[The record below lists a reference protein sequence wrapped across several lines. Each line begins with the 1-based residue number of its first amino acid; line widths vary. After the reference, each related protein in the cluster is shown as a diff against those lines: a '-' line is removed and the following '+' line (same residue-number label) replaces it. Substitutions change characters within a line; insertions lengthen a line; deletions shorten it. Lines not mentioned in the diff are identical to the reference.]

1 MKKINYFIY
10 ALIGVFFLAVLFLLF
25 SWGYSSIEEMS
36 SQSLQAEF
44 QELKRKEKDFFKL
57 EKSVKEWEK
66 IDQFYALFKKEHLMK
81 FDQFPD
87 FRNKLEKI
95 VKKNFL
101 DSSRLNFKIN
111 YLKDNIVR
119 VSISFGLKG
128 TYKNIKKF
136 IFDIEHVP
144 QLIFLNETK
153 LSKVKGLVSG
163 KFSMEVYF
171 VR

>member
-10 ALIGVFFLAVLFLLF
+10 SLIGVFFLAVLFLLF

-36 SQSLQAEF
+36 SQSWQSEF
-44 QELKRKEKDFFKL
+44 QKLKGKEKDFFKL
-57 EKSVKEWEK
+57 EKSIQEWEK

-81 FDQFPD
+81 FDEFPV
-87 FRNKLEKI
+87 FRNKLENI
-95 VKKNFL
+95 IKKNFL
-101 DSSRLNFKIN
+101 DSSRLNFKIQ
-111 YLKDNIVR
+111 YLRDNIVK

-128 TYKNIKKF
+128 AYKNIKKF
-136 IFDIEHVP
+136 IFNIEQVP

-153 LSKVKGLVSG
+153 LSKLKGQVSG